1 MNIVNI
7 LSLSGLVFLSACSQQ
22 NAQNAAPAESTKKA
36 AIAAD
41 NNDKVDRAKAD
52 TGKASS
58 EVEAEIPT
66 TVTEAKIE
74 HKSKAFNYPDELI
87 QQVKDA
93 QKHCKQAV
101 AVDMKDVVTVVDLI
115 GDDQPEYIYEPDSI
129 RCVEDGVLRGHGGDQ
144 LVIYQS
150 KDHKTIQEIFN
161 SAVFSYQIINNQA
174 KAIVQVEVGG
184 GYCGQNMAEISR
196 AEAINC
202 KRNLEWDESLKQLKM
217 GKMYVDEPKANAE

>member
-7 LSLSGLVFLSACSQQ
+7 LSLSGLLFLSACSQQ
-22 NAQNAAPAESTKKA
+22 NSQNAAPAESTKKA

-58 EVEAEIPT
+58 EVEVEIPT

-101 AVDMKDVVTVVDLI
+101 PVDMKDVVTVVDLI

-129 RCVEDGVLRGHGGDQ
+129 RCFEDGVFRGHGGDQ

-174 KAIVQVEVGG
+174 KALVQVEVGG
-184 GYCGQNMAEISR
+184 DIVGKTWQKLAVQKQSIASVIWNGMR
-196 AEAINC
+196 A
-202 KRNLEWDESLKQLKM
+202 
-217 GKMYVDEPKANAE
+217 

>member
-1 MNIVNI
+1 MNIINI

-22 NAQNAAPAESTKKA
+22 NSQNAAQVESTKKV

-41 NNDKVDRAKAD
+41 NDKVESAKVD

-58 EVEAEIPT
+58 EIEVEIPIT
-66 TVTEAKIE
+66 ITEAKIE
-74 HKSKAFNYPDELI
+74 RKSKTLSYPDELI

-129 RCVEDGVLRGHGGDQ
+129 RCVEDGVFRGHGGDQ

-174 KAIVQVEVGG
+174 KAIVQVDVGG

>member
-1 MNIVNI
+1 MNIINI

-22 NAQNAAPAESTKKA
+22 NSQNAAQVESTKKV

-41 NNDKVDRAKAD
+41 NDKVESAKVD

-58 EVEAEIPT
+58 EIEVEIPT
-66 TVTEAKIE
+66 TITEAKIE
-74 HKSKAFNYPDELI
+74 RKSKTLSYPDELI
-87 QQVKDA
+87 QQIKDA
-93 QKHCKQAV
+93 QKHCKKAV
-101 AVDMKDVVTVVDLI
+101 VVDMKDVVTIVDLI
-115 GDDQPEYIYEPDSI
+115 GDDQPEFIYEPDSI
-129 RCVEDGVLRGHGGDQ
+129 RCIEDGVFRGHGGDQ

-161 SAVFSYQIINNQA
+161 SAVFSYRIINNQA
-174 KAIVQVEVGG
+174 KAIVQVDVGG

-202 KRNLEWDESLKQLKM
+202 KRNLEWDESIKQLKM
-217 GKMYVDEPKANAE
+217 GKMYLDETNSTAE

>member
-1 MNIVNI
+1 MNIINI

-22 NAQNAAPAESTKKA
+22 NSQNAAQVESTKKV

-41 NNDKVDRAKAD
+41 NDKVESAKVD
-52 TGKASS
+52 TGKPSS
-58 EVEAEIPT
+58 EIEVEIPIT
-66 TVTEAKIE
+66 ITEAKIE
-74 HKSKAFNYPDELI
+74 RKSKTLSYPDELI

-93 QKHCKQAV
+93 QKHCKKAV
-101 AVDMKDVVTVVDLI
+101 VVDMKDVVTIVDLI

-129 RCVEDGVLRGHGGDQ
+129 RCVEDGVFRGHGGDQ

-161 SAVFSYQIINNQA
+161 SAVFSYRIINNQA
-174 KAIVQVEVGG
+174 KAIVQVDVGG

-202 KRNLEWDESLKQLKM
+202 KRNLEWDESIKQLKM
-217 GKMYVDEPKANAE
+217 GKMYLDETNSTAE

>member
-1 MNIVNI
+1 MNIINI

-22 NAQNAAPAESTKKA
+22 NSHNAAQVESTKKV

-41 NNDKVDRAKAD
+41 NDKVESAKVD

-58 EVEAEIPT
+58 EIEVEIPT
-66 TVTEAKIE
+66 TITEAKIE
-74 HKSKAFNYPDELI
+74 RKSKTLSYPDELI

-93 QKHCKQAV
+93 QKHCKKAV
-101 AVDMKDVVTVVDLI
+101 VVDMKDVVTIVDLI

-129 RCVEDGVLRGHGGDQ
+129 RCIEDGVFRGHGGDQ

-161 SAVFSYQIINNQA
+161 SAVFSYRIINNQA
-174 KAIVQVEVGG
+174 KAIVQVDVGG

-202 KRNLEWDESLKQLKM
+202 KRNLEWDESIKQLKM
-217 GKMYVDEPKANAE
+217 GKMYLDETNSTAE

>member
-22 NAQNAAPAESTKKA
+22 NSQNAAPAESTKKA

-41 NNDKVDRAKAD
+41 NNDKVDRVKVD

-58 EVEAEIPT
+58 EVEVEIPT
-66 TVTEAKIE
+66 TVTKAKIE
-74 HKSKAFNYPDELI
+74 HKSKELNYPDELI

-129 RCVEDGVLRGHGGDQ
+129 RCVEDGVFRGHGGDQ

-174 KAIVQVEVGG
+174 KALVQVEVGG
-184 GYCGQNMAEISR
+184 DIVGKTWQKLAVQKQSIASVIWNRMR
-196 AEAINC
+196 A
-202 KRNLEWDESLKQLKM
+202 
-217 GKMYVDEPKANAE
+217 